1 MTANLRIKGAGA
13 QQDIATRDLPLA
25 IGLSDDGSFI
35 FGDIA
40 GLRAVAY
47 LGNVDGE
54 IFLQPEIGARSV
66 QLNGITLDE
75 SAWLSAGDMIKI
87 DRKSIEVLSDAGVLT
102 LSPVDTESAE
112 KAGGFAGSSVEK
124 PESEG
129 SSAGPDIIPVR
140 SIGPV
145 RGRRN
150 NSRGLIAVFILF
162 AGLLIGA
169 VFVIAASPVRVAV
182 SPKPD
187 SISLSGLLPPIP
199 FAGRYLVLPGN
210 YLVVAEKSGY
220 RNLERQ
226 FTVEFGSD
234 AEFNYQLQKLPGYLD
249 VISQPVAS
257 AKVMIDGKEI
267 GHTPLRSFELD
278 AGQHELR
285 VVADRYLPSKKTIEV
300 RGMGNRQTTEVT
312 LLPGWGTLEIA
323 SDPSGA
329 QVRIDGK
336 EVGFTPLRTDP
347 MAGTY
352 HLELRKSGWKP
363 VFRDIKI
370 EANETVKL
378 PLIQLE
384 RVDGTLNLTTSPA
397 GAAVA
402 VNGEPRGQSPI
413 TLTLK
418 LGRDHKVTVNKAGF
432 EAVSRNVMLDSDSPR
447 SLNIDLTSQYGIIF
461 LNTRPAGAK
470 LKVDGKLLGSAS
482 RRLRLRTAPHR
493 LEITKPGYV
502 THAMTVTPRQGVS
515 KKIDVELEKLD
526 KSQPDVIDSEIR
538 TAVGQTLR
546 LIQLSKPTQFKM
558 GASRREA
565 GRRSNEAQYLVELT
579 RPFYISEKEVTN
591 NEFQAF
597 NQQHDSGTE
606 QGVDLSEPDQ
616 PVVLVSWDDAARYMN
631 WLSKKDGLPPAYLER
646 NGKMVAVGLIAN
658 GYRLPT
664 ESEWVFAAR
673 YEGGH
678 RPTNDPLKFPWG
690 GGMPP
695 PNNSGNYA
703 DETAAGMLP
712 IIIRGYSD
720 GYLFA
725 APVGQ
730 SPPNSAQI
738 YDLAGNVA
746 EWTHDYYDVYVGRG
760 DQVLRDPAGP
770 ETGDLHVVRGASWR
784 HGSITELRLSYRDYA
799 LKPRNDLGFR
809 IARYAT
815 RSPK

>member
-1 MTANLRIKGAGA
+1 MTAILRIKGPGE
-13 QQDIATRDLPLA
+13 QQDLATRDLPLA

-35 FGDIA
+35 FGGIA
-40 GLRAVAY
+40 ELRAVAY
-47 LGNVDGE
+47 LGIVDGK
-54 IFLQPEIGARSV
+54 IFLQPEIGPRSV
-66 QLNGITLDE
+66 HLNGVTLDE
-75 SAWLSAGDMIKI
+75 SAWLAAGDTIKI
-87 DRKSIEVLSDAGVLT
+87 GRKSIEVSSVAGVLA
-102 LSPVDTESAE
+102 LSPVEAESAG
-112 KAGGFAGSSVEK
+112 KAGDSAGSAVEK

-140 SIGPV
+140 PIGPV
-145 RGRRN
+145 RERQN
-150 NSRGLIAVFILF
+150 NSRGLIALIVLF
-162 AGLLIGA
+162 AGLLIGVA
-169 VFVIAASPVRVAV
+169 FVIAASPVRVAV

-187 SISLSGLLPPIP
+187 SISLRGLLPPIP

-210 YLVVAEKSGY
+210 YLVVAGKPGY
-220 RNLERQ
+220 RKLERQ
-226 FTVEFGSD
+226 ITVEFGSEP
-234 AEFNYQLQKLPGYLD
+234 EFNYQLQKLPGYLD
-249 VISQPVAS
+249 VISHPVAS
-257 AKVMIDGKEI
+257 AKVMIDGKAI
-267 GHTPLRSFELD
+267 GHTPLRSLELE
-278 AGQHELR
+278 AGRHELR
-285 VVADRYLPSKKTIEV
+285 VVADRYLPSKKTIDV

-312 LLPGWGTLEIA
+312 LLPGWGRLEI
-323 SDPSGA
+323 SSEPSRA
-329 QVRIDGK
+329 EVRINGK
-336 EVGFTPLRTDP
+336 EVGFTPLRADP

-363 VFRDIKI
+363 VFQDIEIK
-370 EANETVKL
+370 ANETVRL

-384 RVDGTLNLTTSPA
+384 RVDGTLNLTTSPV
-397 GAAVA
+397 GATVI
-402 VNGEPRGQSPI
+402 VNDEPRGQSPI
-413 TLTLK
+413 TLTLE
-418 LGRDHKVTVNKAGF
+418 LGRDHKVTVSKAGF
-432 EAVSRNVMLDSDSPR
+432 EAVSRKVRLDSDSPS

-502 THAMTVTPRQGVS
+502 TYAITVTPRQGVS
-515 KKIDVELEKLD
+515 KKINVELEKID
-526 KSQPDVIDSEIR
+526 KSQPNMIDREIK
-538 TAVGQTLR
+538 TAVGQSLR

-579 RPFYISEKEVTN
+579 RSFYISEKEVTN
-591 NEFQAF
+591 NEFQVF
-597 NQQHDSGTE
+597 NEQHNSGTE
-606 QGVDLSEPDQ
+606 QGVDLSAPDQ
-616 PVVLVSWDDAARYMN
+616 PVVSVSWDDAARYMN
-631 WLSKKDGLPPAYLER
+631 WLSKKDGLPPAYRER
-646 NGKMVAVGLIAN
+646 NGKMVGVDLITT

-678 RPTNDPLKFPWG
+678 RPTDDPLKFPWG

-695 PNNSGNYA
+695 PSNSGNYA

-712 IIIRGYSD
+712 IIIREYSD

-730 SPPNSAQI
+730 SPPNRARI

-746 EWTHDYYDVYVGRG
+746 EWIHDYYDVYAGRG
-760 DQVLRDPAGP
+760 DQVLRDPTGP